1 MRKSLINYFSVSLFP
16 ICGKIFGK
24 GFCNK
29 MFRVF
34 SGKKIITPHQFGFKP
49 DDSCINQLLSII
61 HEILKSFDDGVEVRS
76 VFLDIC
82 KAFDN
87 VWHDGIIFKLE
98 QNGISGKLLNI
109 LIDFLSNR
117 QQRVVLNAQVSARA
131 SINAGVQQGSILG
144 PLLFLICFKRR
155 VSIIL

>member
-1 MRKSLINYFSVSLFP
+1 MVKVLEKVFLTK
-16 ICGKIFGK
+16 CL
-24 GFCNK
+24 GF
-29 MFRVF
+29 FLE
-34 SGKKIITPHQFGFKP
+34 KKIITPHLFGFKP
-49 DDSCINQLLSII
+49 GDSCINQLLSITD
-61 HEILKSFDDGVEVRS
+61 EIRKSFDDGIEVRS
-76 VFLDIC
+76 VFLDIS

-87 VWHDGIIFKLE
+87 VWHDGVIFKLE

-117 QQRVVLNAQVSARA
+117 QQRVVLNAQVSAWA
-131 SINAGVQQGSILG
+131 SINAGVQQGSILS